1 MVLRFLTCPN
11 WNWARTSF
19 VVCCLHFGPVVV
31 IQRVRPAL
39 SQPMD
44 GCNTV
49 LFFFWSPMKSC
60 SAQKARA

>member
-1 MVLRFLTCPN
+1 MVLTCPN

-49 LFFFWSPMKSC
+49 CFLLVADDVLFGPKS
-60 SAQKARA
+60 